1 MILLIIVGFL
11 AGIVSGMGIGG
22 GVILIPGLIIL
33 VGMEQHSA
41 QSICLLYFIPTAI
54 VALIQHYKNKNIR
67 TDLIIGLI
75 PGGVIGTIIGSII
88 AINIESNNLKR
99 YFGFFLL
106 IMGIIELNKARKLR
120 HKK

>member
-1 MILLIIVGFL
+1 MILLIIIGFL
-11 AGIVSGMGIGG
+11 AGVVSGMGIGG
-22 GVILIPGLIIL
+22 GVILIPGLIIV

-54 VALIQHYKNKNIR
+54 VALIQHFKNKNIR

-75 PGGVIGTIIGSII
+75 PGGVIGAIIGSFV

-99 YFGFFLL
+99 YFGYFLL
-106 IMGIIELNKARKLR
+106 LMGILELNKARKLM